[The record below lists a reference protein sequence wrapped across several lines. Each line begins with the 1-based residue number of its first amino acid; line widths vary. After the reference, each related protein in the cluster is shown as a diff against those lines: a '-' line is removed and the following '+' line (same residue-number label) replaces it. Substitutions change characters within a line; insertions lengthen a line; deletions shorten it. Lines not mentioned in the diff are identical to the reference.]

1 MVVKNLEDMDK
12 TEQIIEIFKR
22 LKEIYSLRD
31 FEGRDPYKVLI
42 RTILSQRTRDEN
54 TDQATAN
61 LFNKYPDIHAVVDAP
76 IEDIEKLVKPAGFYH
91 VKAGRIKEVSQ
102 IILDD
107 YNGSVPDNMKDL
119 LSLPGVG
126 RKTANCVLVFAFREP
141 AIPVD
146 THVHRISNRWGLV
159 KTNKP
164 EETELELMKIV
175 PKELWID
182 LNDTMVQF
190 GQTICKPTS
199 PQCGKCP
206 LTGLCNYD
214 YENIN

>member
-1 MVVKNLEDMDK
+1 MDK
-12 TEQIIEIFKR
+12 TEQVIEIFKR
-22 LKEIYSLRD
+22 LKEIYTIRI
-31 FEGRDPYKVLI
+31 FEGKDPYKVLI

-61 LFNKYPDIHAVVDAP
+61 LFNKYPDINSVANAP
-76 IEDIEKLVKPAGFYH
+76 VEDIEELVHPAGFYH
-91 VKAGRIKEVSQ
+91 VKAARIQEVSQ
-102 IILDD
+102 IIIDEYD
-107 YNGSVPDNMKDL
+107 GVVPDNMKEL
-119 LSLPGVG
+119 LDLPGVG
-126 RKTANCVLVFAFREP
+126 RKTANCVLVFAFCKP

-159 KTNKP
+159 NTKKP
-164 EETELELMKIV
+164 EETEMELMKIA

-182 LNDTMVQF
+182 LNDIMVQF

-206 LTGLCNYD
+206 LTGLCVYD
-214 YENIN
+214 YENEV